1 MVILYS
7 TGCPK
12 CNVLEKKLKAKDI
25 DFVVV
30 EGEQEIA
37 EKGFSE
43 APLLEVDG
51 VVKTFPEAVQWVNTG
66 R

>member
-12 CNVLEKKLKAKDI
+12 CNVLEKKLKAKNV
-25 DFVVV
+25 DFVLV
-30 EGEQEIA
+30 EGDEPIA

-51 VVKTFPEAVQWVNTG
+51 VIKTFPEAVQWVNTG

>member
-1 MVILYS
+1 MVVLYS

-12 CNVLEKKLKAKDI
+12 CNVLEKKLKAKNVE
-25 DFVVV
+25 FAVV
-30 EGEQEIA
+30 EGEQAIA

-51 VVKTFPEAVQWVNTG
+51 IVKTFPEAVQWVNTG

>member
-12 CNVLEKKLKAKDI
+12 CNVLEKKLKSKN
-25 DFVVV
+25 VEYVLV
-30 EGEQEIA
+30 EGEQAIA

-43 APLLEVDG
+43 APLLEVDDSIK
-51 VVKTFPEAVQWVNTG
+51 VFTEAVQWVNSL
-66 R
+66 

>member
-51 VVKTFPEAVQWVNTG
+51 VIKTFPEAVQWVNLQ
-66 R
+66 

>member
-1 MVILYS
+1 MIILYS

-12 CNVLEKKLKAKDI
+12 CNVLEKKLKAKGI

-30 EGEQEIA
+30 EGEQAIS

-51 VVKTFPEAVQWVNTG
+51 VVKTFPEAVQWVNLQ
-66 R
+66 

>member
-25 DFVVV
+25 DFGVV
-30 EGEQEIA
+30 EGEQAIA

-51 VVKTFPEAVQWVNTG
+51 VVKTFPEAVQWVNT
-66 R
+66 RR

>member
-1 MVILYS
+1 MIILYS

-30 EGEQEIA
+30 EGEQAIA

-51 VVKTFPEAVQWVNTG
+51 VIKTFPEAVQWING

>member
-1 MVILYS
+1 MIILYS

-30 EGEQEIA
+30 EGEQVIA

-51 VVKTFPEAVQWVNTG
+51 VVKTFPEAVQWING